1 MTFECGKNMLI
12 NPDPNIVNTR
22 GCGPLMK
29 YWFRRGFWV
38 NIVMSLFGILV
49 GVYMIFV
56 SQRNRKEFI
65 QLRDEAD
72 DRKRIIR
79 THSMG
84 SIGSGNNNSTNTNQT
99 KTDTQRYR
107 YTGLPSSEGENGY
120 DSDNNSSTGFH
131 QPRPIGD
138 PNA

>member
-12 NPDPNIVNTR
+12 NPDPKIVNTN
-22 GCGPLMK
+22 GCGPEMK
-29 YWFRRGFWV
+29 TWFRRGFWV

-56 SQRNRKEFI
+56 SQRNRKEFV

-79 THSMG
+79 TNSMG
-84 SIGSGNNNSTNTNQT
+84 SIRSANNNQT

-107 YTGLPSSEGENGY
+107 YTGLRSSPSNGGGNGY
-120 DSDNNSSTGFH
+120 DSDNNSSNGFY
-131 QPRPIGD
+131 QPRSKDD